1 MGLQDQ
7 LRSFRDNKLNEEKQ
21 KGTEF
26 LATNKNNPGVTELPN
41 GIQYLV
47 VKEASGEK
55 PLASSKIKAHYRG
68 KLLNGKE
75 FDSSYKRNQPF
86 TASLSALIGGWQEV
100 IPLMPVGSIW
110 RLWIPSHLAY
120 GDRGAGGDIPGGA
133 TLEFEIELLDIV

>member
-26 LATNKNNPGVTELPN
+26 LAANKNSPGVVELAN

-47 VKEASGEK
+47 VKEANGEK
-55 PLASSKIKAHYRG
+55 PKLSNKIKAHYRG
-68 KLLNGKE
+68 KLLSGKE
-75 FDSSYKRNQPF
+75 FDSSYRRNQPF
-86 TASLSALIGGWQEV
+86 TAALTALIQGWQEV

-133 TLEFEIELLDIV
+133 TLEFEIELLEIV